1 MIQAQRA
8 LTNPFNLNTSR
19 ELLNFRPFGNTIWRK
34 NLMSEIFY
42 SSQIRYVFWSKDL
55 ELLVCPHFPTD
66 FMEFRKTRDF
76 SGL

>member
-8 LTNPFNLNTSR
+8 LTNPFKLNTSI
-19 ELLNFRPFGNTIWRK
+19 ELLIFLPFGNTTVPK
-34 NLMSEIFY
+34 NFMNEIF
-42 SSQIRYVFWSKDL
+42 SSNQKRDVFVCKDPRL
-55 ELLVCPHFPTD
+55 FVCPHFPTD